1 MHREKIYPWQ
11 LFSLIFI
18 FELGSAV
25 LFALGIQAKQDIW
38 IAVILSYLGAIVVAF
53 VYTRLFYEYKCGL
66 VEYLLKIWG
75 KFLGSV
81 ISLMYIVFF
90 LILTAIVIR
99 NFLELLKTATL
110 FYTPSTIT
118 TLLYIALITYGI
130 MLGIECIARVSSLY
144 AIIVVVLLVIQ
155 YFLFIA
161 SKQVDFSSILPIL
174 EDGIMPPLKTALQI
188 TLEFPFTEIIA
199 FTTVYPMLSKPQKAF
214 SITIAA
220 LTAAAAVIALNDIFI
235 ISILGVSETARIAFP
250 LYIAITMVRIGFI
263 QNIDALVVIILLING
278 FFKIAICYYACV
290 ESIQKLFNFQDYRFL
305 LVPLSAFIIAFTL
318 IYGRNY
324 TEHIEIGFKIL
335 VPYIQLFMQVL
346 LPFVTYI
353 VSIFR
358 RRLAR

>member
-38 IAVILSYLGAIVVAF
+38 IVVILSYLGAVVVAF

-75 KFLGSV
+75 KNLGSV
-81 ISLMYIVFF
+81 ISFMYIVFF
-90 LILTAIVIR
+90 LILTAVVTR
-99 NFLELLKTATL
+99 NFMELLKTAIL
-110 FYTPSTIT
+110 FLTPSAII
-118 TLLYIALITYGI
+118 TLLYIALITYAV
-130 MLGIECIARVSSLY
+130 MLGIECIARMSSLY
-144 AIIVVVLLVIQ
+144 VIIVAVLLVIQ
-155 YFLFIA
+155 YSLFIA
-161 SKQVDFSSILPIL
+161 SKEVDFSSILPIL
-174 EDGIMPPLKTALQI
+174 EDGIMLPLKTAFQI

-214 SITIAA
+214 SMTLAA
-220 LTAAAAVIALNDIFI
+220 LTAAAVVIALNDIFI
-235 ISILGVSETARIAFP
+235 ISILGVNETARISFP

-263 QNIDALVVIILLING
+263 QNMDALVVIILVING
-278 FFKIAICYYACV
+278 FFKVAIFYYACV
-290 ESIQKLFNFQDYRFL
+290 ESIQKLFNFKDYRFL
-305 LVPLSAFIIAFTL
+305 LVPLSAFIIAFTM

-324 TEHIEIGFKIL
+324 TEHIELSLKIL
-335 VPYIQLFMQVL
+335 VPYIQLFVQVL
-346 LPFVTYI
+346 LPFATYI

-358 RRLAR
+358 KTAC